1 MVMNAIMNDVTYVYC
16 IMGTHDDLVG
26 YNDVLMGVYT
36 THELADK
43 RIKQL
48 EEQYPDLEFY
58 TETHVLNEEF

>member
-16 IMGTHDDLVG
+16 IKGTCDDLE
-26 YNDVLMGVYT
+26 YPDILMGVYT
-36 THELADK
+36 SHELADK

-48 EEQYPDLEFY
+48 EEEYPSLEFY

>member
-1 MVMNAIMNDVTYVYC
+1 MAMNAIMNDVTYVYC
-16 IMGTHDDLVG
+16 IMGTSEEFQD
-26 YNDVLMGVYT
+26 NDVLMGVYT